1 MLALCASDVT
11 AASEISIPVL
21 SAGGKRIRPALVILS
36 ALAAGASISQHL
48 LDLAA
53 ATEFMHTASLIH
65 DDVVDETT
73 ERRGMPTTKFEW
85 GSKLSVLGG
94 DFLLAKAF
102 CLVSSVGD
110 PAILNVLSST
120 GVKMS
125 ESEILQATCEGRLDA
140 WEENYWRIIRDKT
153 AAFMGACCECGA
165 LLASEDDAVRS
176 ALLGYGT
183 QLGLAFQITDDLLDI
198 TGDPVETGK
207 DVGSDLVHGK
217 FTLPVLLA
225 LKNID
230 EQHRRDILSSF
241 YKGPISHDNAR
252 EIAGLVVESG
262 AAKMARE
269 VACGYA
275 DNACRALDAIPS
287 SEHLGCSGNP
297 RCCACSPHGVTLAG
311 SGALT

>member
-1 MLALCASDVT
+1 MSVHIVNMPSGESRPAWADPIAQLLAAVDERMLALCASDVM
-11 AASEISIPVL
+11 AASDISIPVF

-36 ALAAGASISQHL
+36 ALAAGGSISERL

-73 ERRGMPTTKFEW
+73 ERRGIPTTKFEW

-102 CLVSSVGD
+102 LLVSWVGD

-120 GVKMS
+120 AVKMS

-140 WEENYWRIIRDKT
+140 WEENYWRIISDKT

-165 LLASEDDAVRS
+165 LLAGEDDAVRD
-176 ALLGYGT
+176 ALRRYGT

-230 EQHRRDILSSF
+230 EQQRRDILSVVLQRAD
-241 YKGPISHDNAR
+241 IAR
-252 EIAGLVVESG
+252 QCEGNS
-262 AAKMARE
+262 R
-269 VACGYA
+269 
-275 DNACRALDAIPS
+275 
-287 SEHLGCSGNP
+287 LGC
-297 RCCACSPHGVTLAG
+297 GVR
-311 SGALT
+311 SSKDGA